1 MRYFDRFKTSD
12 GASKRYKELA
22 KKHHPDVGGQTEVMA
37 EINRQYEETLRR
49 IAAAQAQGKAEKAKA
64 YKDMPKSK
72 KTPPRQKEGHD
83 LSETDPQN
91 VSVRVDYH
99 ASADDPELQSAKTDF
114 EAATADVVRAGAR
127 LLGELAVG
135 WLSRKTNAR

>member
-1 MRYFDRFKTSD
+1 MRYFDRFKTPD

-37 EINRQYEETLRR
+37 EINKQYEDALRR
-49 IAAAQAQGKAEKAKA
+49 IATAQAQGKAEKAKS
-64 YKDMPKSK
+64 YKDMPSSK
-72 KTPPRQKEGHD
+72 KTPPHQKEGHD
-83 LSETDPQN
+83 FSRADPQN
-91 VSVRVDYH
+91 VSVRADH
-99 ASADDPELQSAKTDF
+99 HESADDPELQSARTDF
-114 EAATADVVRAGAR
+114 ETATADVVRAGAR